1 MPEHMINIRLY
12 WQDLSKEM
20 QDRLLK
26 LFGDNCN
33 WDCVPMTII
42 EIENNDNC
50 SNYPNRDI
58 EIDSFLGG
66 TEL

>member
-1 MPEHMINIRLY
+1 MDEHMINIRLY

-20 QDRLLK
+20 QERLLK

-33 WDCVPMTII
+33 WDCIPMTII
-42 EIENNDNC
+42 SIENNDGC

>member
-1 MPEHMINIRLY
+1 MDEHMINIRLY

-20 QDRLLK
+20 QEKLLK

-33 WDCVPMTII
+33 WDCIPMTII
-42 EIENNDNC
+42 SIENNDDC